1 MVPGVLSTDRHEQ
14 SFARSLRA
22 GLLQSRFILLAGFGG
37 LLLLMAF
44 AGVDSVVT
52 IRQIQNSNDANR
64 EEFLWRTR
72 LLEKIRSDVYLS
84 GTYVRDYLLE
94 PEPHKAESHRVSLLE
109 RRADIDRALAKYR
122 GMLQPDETAPLQRL
136 TGELSAYWKV
146 LEPVFRWNAAER
158 HELGYGFLRDEVF
171 PRRMAMLGIADQIA
185 AISESELN
193 AGKMRVATTFSD
205 FRRRLI
211 VTIGLTIG
219 LGLLLAGFTMIKIL
233 RLETETAGRYQEIA
247 VARAELKQLS
257 ARLVEAQEEERR
269 SISREL
275 HDEVGQSL
283 TGVLVEMANLSHRI
297 RAGDLAAV
305 EAKANELKKLV
316 EDAVGVVRN
325 MALLLRPSMLD
336 DLGLVPALQWQARE
350 VSKRTGVRVRVAAEG
365 VSEDLPEEH
374 KTCIYRIVQ
383 EALHNCVQHAG
394 AHIVKV
400 TVRQEADRI
409 LLEIHDDGK
418 GFNAR
423 EERGMGLLGI
433 QERVS
438 YLGGTFLVESSP
450 GKGALLSVAL
460 PVRPVVAH
468 PMQTIS

>member
-1 MVPGVLSTDRHEQ
+1 LGSTEQ
-14 SFARSLRA
+14 SGRSLKTA
-22 GLLQSRFILLAGFGG
+22 LLQGRFILFAGFGG

-52 IRQIQNSNDANR
+52 IRQIQNSNDSNR

-94 PEPHKAESHRVSLLE
+94 PEPHKAESHRSSLLE
-109 RRADIDRALAKYR
+109 RRADIDRALGKYR
-122 GMLQPDETAPLQRL
+122 QLLHPEEIAPLEGL
-136 TGELSAYWKV
+136 TRELGAYWKV
-146 LEPVFRWNAAER
+146 LDPVFQWNAAQR
-158 HELGYGFLRDEVF
+158 RANGYAFLRDEVF

-185 AISESELN
+185 GISESQLN
-193 AGKMRVATTFSD
+193 AGKLRVAATFAD

-211 VTIGLTIG
+211 ITIGLTIG
-219 LGLLLAGFTMIKIL
+219 LGLLLAAFTTRRIL
-233 RLETETAGRYQEIA
+233 RLEAETAGRYQEIV

-283 TGVLVEMANLSHRI
+283 TGVLVEMANLSNRI
-297 RAGDLAAV
+297 RAGDLEAV
-305 EAKANELKKLV
+305 EAKASELKKLL

-394 AHIVKV
+394 ASVVKV
-400 TVRQEADRI
+400 SVRQESNSI
-409 LLEIHDDGK
+409 LLEIQDDGK

-433 QERVS
+433 EERVS
-438 YLGGTFLVESSP
+438 YLGGTFRVDSAP
-450 GKGALLSVAL
+450 GTGARLLVAL
-460 PVRPVVAH
+460 PVRPAVRQPVQAL
-468 PMQTIS
+468 S